1 MVEIDEKQGFSII
14 QKASETGKVKI
25 GVNEVTKSIER
36 GQAKAV
42 FYANDVSPAE
52 IVAHLP
58 GLCSEMKIICG
69 QIGNKAEL
77 GSTVGIKAT
86 TAIAIVDGGSANKE
100 IEKLLS
106 DEKEAKKKEAKEE
119 APVEE
124 KKAEVKEE
132 KKEETPA
139 KATKEEAKE
148 EKAEAKEEKKTA
160 EAKAE

>member
-14 QKASETGKVKI
+14 QKANETGKVKI
-25 GVNEVTKSIER
+25 GVNEATKAIER

-58 GLCSEMKIICG
+58 GLCKEMKIVCA
-69 QIGNKAEL
+69 QIGNKTEL

-86 TAIAIVDGGSANKE
+86 TAIAVTDGGSAKKE
-100 IEKLLS
+100 IEKIASL
-106 DEKEAKKKEAKEE
+106 DKETKKEAAKEDS
-119 APVEE
+119 A
-124 KKAEVKEE
+124 EE
-132 KKEETPA
+132 KKEET
-139 KATKEEAKE
+139 
-148 EKAEAKEEKKTA
+148 A